1 MPNTKIRCKKN
12 LYNNGLCFSKGTVY
26 ECDFHIDNKTQLI
39 DRIVWNDL
47 KQPHMIGSWYKHFEI
62 VE

>member
-12 LYNNGLCFSKGTVY
+12 LHNMGLCFSKGTVY
-26 ECDFHIDNKTQLI
+26 ECDFYIRSEHQLI
-39 DRIVWNDL
+39 DKMIWNDL
-47 KQPHMIGSWYKHFEI
+47 KQPHIIGMWYKYFEI